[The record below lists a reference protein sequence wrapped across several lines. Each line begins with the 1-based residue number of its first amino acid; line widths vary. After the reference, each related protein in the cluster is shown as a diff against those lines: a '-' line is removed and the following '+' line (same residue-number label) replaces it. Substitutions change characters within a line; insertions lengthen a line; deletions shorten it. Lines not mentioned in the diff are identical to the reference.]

1 MSKRIRT
8 SSFSREESQ
17 EAQQDGS
24 LFEVLPRG
32 KVLLPHRFRKGNGMT
47 TSAVYDT
54 GNQKVSDIELDDRI
68 FGAKINPTLF
78 YDVVR
83 RNIASR
89 RKGTASTKNRA
100 LVRGGGAKPWRQKGT
115 GRARAGTRR
124 SPLWKGGGT
133 IFGPMPRDYS
143 FSLPKKVKRAALRA
157 ALSLR
162 RQEGK
167 LILLN
172 DFPLE
177 GFKTR
182 QVLEVLRRFQ
192 VEDALIV
199 TDEKHPRL
207 ERSAQNIP
215 GIEVLRCENLNVYDI
230 LNHEH
235 LILLRPT
242 VEKIEGALAS

>member
-1 MSKRIRT
+1 MST
-8 SSFSREESQ
+8 F
-17 EAQQDGS
+17 
-24 LFEVLPRG
+24 
-32 KVLLPHRFRKGNGMT
+32 
-47 TSAVYDT
+47 AVYSI
-54 GNQKVSDIELDDRI
+54 GNQKVREIELDDRI
-68 FGAKINPTLF
+68 FDAKINPSLF

-83 RNIASR
+83 RSLASQ
-89 RKGTASTKNRA
+89 RKGSASTKNRA

-124 SPLWKGGGT
+124 SPLWRGGGT

-143 FSLPKKVKRAALRA
+143 FSLPKKVKQAALRA
-157 ALSLR
+157 ALSLK

-182 QVLEVLRRFQ
+182 QILEVLKKFQ

-199 TDEKHPRL
+199 TDEKHLFL
-207 ERSAQNIP
+207 ERSARNIP
-215 GIEVLRCENLNVYDI
+215 KIQILRYEGLSVYDI

-235 LILLRPT
+235 LILLSPT
-242 VEKIEGALAS
+242 IQRIQGVLAS

>member
-1 MSKRIRT
+1 
-8 SSFSREESQ
+8 
-17 EAQQDGS
+17 
-24 LFEVLPRG
+24 
-32 KVLLPHRFRKGNGMT
+32 MT
-47 TSAVYDT
+47 TLAVYDI

-68 FGAKINPTLF
+68 FDAKVNPMLF
-78 YDVVR
+78 YDVIR
-83 RNIASR
+83 MDLSSQ

-124 SPLWKGGGT
+124 SPLWRGGGT

-143 FSLPKKVKRAALRA
+143 FALPKKVKRAALRA
-157 ALSLR
+157 ALSLKH
-162 RQEGK
+162 QEGK

-192 VEDALIV
+192 VEDALII
-199 TDEKHPRL
+199 TDEKRPYL
-207 ERSAQNIP
+207 ERSARNIP
-215 GIEVLRCENLNVYDI
+215 GIEVIRYEGLNVYNI

-235 LILLRPT
+235 LILIRPAI
-242 VEKIEGALAS
+242 EKIQGAFAS

>member
-1 MSKRIRT
+1 
-8 SSFSREESQ
+8 
-17 EAQQDGS
+17 
-24 LFEVLPRG
+24 
-32 KVLLPHRFRKGNGMT
+32 MT
-47 TSAVYDT
+47 TFAIYDI
-54 GNQKVSDIELDDRI
+54 GNQKVGDIELDGRI
-68 FGAKINPTLF
+68 FEAKINETLIH
-78 YDVVR
+78 DVIR
-83 RNIASR
+83 KDLASR
-89 RKGTASTKNRA
+89 RKGTAATKNRA

-115 GRARAGTRR
+115 GRARAGSRR
-124 SPLWKGGGT
+124 SPLWRGGGT

-172 DFPLE
+172 DFPLA

-182 QVLEVLRRFQ
+182 PVLEVLKRFQ

-199 TDEKHPRL
+199 TDGKHPHL
-207 ERSAQNIP
+207 ERSSRNIP
-215 GIEVLRCENLNVYDI
+215 GIEILRYESLNVYDI
-230 LNHEH
+230 LSHQH

>member
-1 MSKRIRT
+1 MAT
-8 SSFSREESQ
+8 
-17 EAQQDGS
+17 
-24 LFEVLPRG
+24 L
-32 KVLLPHRFRKGNGMT
+32 
-47 TSAVYDT
+47 AVYDI
-54 GNQKVSDIELDDRI
+54 GNQKISDMELDDRV
-68 FGAKINPTLF
+68 FDAKVNPTLL

-83 RNIASR
+83 KSLSAR
-89 RKGTASTKNRA
+89 RIGTAATKNRT
-100 LVRGGGAKPWRQKGT
+100 LVRGGGAKPWKQKGT
-115 GRARAGTRR
+115 GRARAGSRR
-124 SPLWKGGGT
+124 SPLWRGGGT

-143 FSLPKKVKRAALRA
+143 IPLPKKMRRAALKA

-182 QVLEVLRRFQ
+182 QVLEVFRRFQ
-192 VEDALIV
+192 IKDALVV
-199 TDEKHPRL
+199 TDSENRFL
-207 ERSAQNIP
+207 ERSARNIP
-215 GIEVLRCENLNVYDI
+215 GIEVLRYEGLNVYDI

>member
-1 MSKRIRT
+1 M
-8 SSFSREESQ
+8 
-17 EAQQDGS
+17 
-24 LFEVLPRG
+24 
-32 KVLLPHRFRKGNGMT
+32 KGNGMT
-47 TSAVYDT
+47 TLAVYDI
-54 GNQKVSDIELDDRI
+54 GNQKVSDIELDDRV
-68 FGAKINPTLF
+68 FNAKVNPTLF

-83 RNIASR
+83 TNLSSQ

-124 SPLWKGGGT
+124 SPLWRGGGT

-143 FSLPKKVKRAALRA
+143 FALPKKVKRAALRA
-157 ALSLR
+157 ALSLKH
-162 RQEGK
+162 QEGK

-182 QVLEVLRRFQ
+182 QVLEILKRFQ

-199 TDEKHPRL
+199 TDGENIYL
-207 ERSAQNIP
+207 ERSARNIP
-215 GIEVLRCENLNVYDI
+215 GIEVLRYEGLNVYDI

-235 LILLRPT
+235 LILLRPAL
-242 VEKIEGALAS
+242 EKIQGAFAS

>member
-1 MSKRIRT
+1 MSKKTRT
-8 SSFSREESQ
+8 SSFLKEEFQ
-17 EAQQDGS
+17 EVQRDGS

-47 TSAVYDT
+47 TSVVYDT

-83 RNIASR
+83 RNIASQ

-124 SPLWKGGGT
+124 SPLWRGGGT

-143 FSLPKKVKRAALRA
+143 FSLPKKMKRQALIS
-157 ALSLR
+157 ALSQKVINDKIKVISNLKKF
-162 RQEGK
+162 EPKTK
-167 LILLN
+167 L
-172 DFPLE
+172 
-177 GFKTR
+177 
-182 QVLEVLRRFQ
+182 
-192 VEDALIV
+192 A
-199 TDEKHPRL
+199 
-207 ERSAQNIP
+207 
-215 GIEVLRCENLNVYDI
+215 
-230 LNHEH
+230 
-235 LILLRPT
+235 
-242 VEKIEGALAS
+242 

>member
-1 MSKRIRT
+1 
-8 SSFSREESQ
+8 
-17 EAQQDGS
+17 
-24 LFEVLPRG
+24 
-32 KVLLPHRFRKGNGMT
+32 MT
-47 TSAVYDT
+47 TLAVYDI

-68 FGAKINPTLF
+68 FDAKVNPTLF

-83 RNIASR
+83 TNLSSQ

-124 SPLWKGGGT
+124 SPLWRGGGT

-143 FSLPKKVKRAALRA
+143 FTLPKKVKRAALRA
-157 ALSLR
+157 ALSLK

-192 VEDALIV
+192 VEDALII
-199 TDEKHPRL
+199 TDEKHLYL
-207 ERSAQNIP
+207 ERSTRNIP
-215 GIEVLRCENLNVYDI
+215 GIEVLRYEALNIYDI

-235 LILLRPT
+235 LILIRST
-242 VEKIEGALAS
+242 VEKIQGAFAS

>member
-1 MSKRIRT
+1 MAT
-8 SSFSREESQ
+8 
-17 EAQQDGS
+17 
-24 LFEVLPRG
+24 L
-32 KVLLPHRFRKGNGMT
+32 
-47 TSAVYDT
+47 AVYDI

-68 FGAKINPTLF
+68 FDAKINSTLF

-83 RNIASR
+83 RNLASR
-89 RKGTASTKNRA
+89 RKGSASTKNRA

-124 SPLWKGGGT
+124 SPLWRGGGT
-133 IFGPMPRDYS
+133 IFGPIPRDYVLT
-143 FSLPKKVKRAALRA
+143 LPKKVRRAALRA
-157 ALSLR
+157 ALSLK

-167 LILLN
+167 LILL
-172 DFPLE
+172 DKFPLD

-182 QVLEVLRRFQ
+182 GVLEVLRRFQ

-199 TDEKHPRL
+199 TDEKHLFL

-215 GIEVLRCENLNVYDI
+215 NIEVIHYEGLNVYDI

-235 LILLRPT
+235 LILLSPT
-242 VEKIEGALAS
+242 VLKIEGVLAS

>member
-1 MSKRIRT
+1 
-8 SSFSREESQ
+8 
-17 EAQQDGS
+17 
-24 LFEVLPRG
+24 
-32 KVLLPHRFRKGNGMT
+32 MT
-47 TSAVYDT
+47 MLAVYDI
-54 GNQKVSDIELDDRI
+54 GNQKVSDINLDDRI
-68 FGAKINPTLF
+68 FDAKINPTLF

-83 RNIASR
+83 MDLASQ
-89 RKGTASTKNRA
+89 RKGTASTKNKA

-115 GRARAGTRR
+115 GRARAGSRR
-124 SPLWKGGGT
+124 SPLWRGGGT

-157 ALSLR
+157 ALSLK

-167 LILLN
+167 LILLK
-172 DFPLE
+172 DFSLE

-192 VEDALIV
+192 VQDALII
-199 TDEKHPRL
+199 TDEKNSFL
-207 ERSAQNIP
+207 ERSARNIP
-215 GIEVLRCENLNVYDI
+215 GIEVLRYEGLNVYNI

-242 VEKIEGALAS
+242 VEKIEGALLS

>member
-1 MSKRIRT
+1 M
-8 SSFSREESQ
+8 
-17 EAQQDGS
+17 
-24 LFEVLPRG
+24 LPRKKG
-32 KVLLPHRFRKGNGMT
+32 LLPHRFKKGNGMT
-47 TSAVYDT
+47 TSVVYDT

-83 RNIASR
+83 RDIASQ

-124 SPLWKGGGT
+124 SPLWRGGGT

-143 FSLPKKVKRAALRA
+143 FSLPKKVKKAALRA

-162 RQEGK
+162 RQEGR

-172 DFPLE
+172 NFPLE

-192 VEDALIV
+192 VENALIV
-199 TDEKHPRL
+199 TDERYPHL
-207 ERSAQNIP
+207 ERSARNIP
-215 GIEVLRCENLNVYDI
+215 GIEVLRCESLNVYDI